1 MSTGPHSPIM
11 DTLKAI
17 FLLTALCTGTGFALQ
32 CYTCEDQASN
42 TNCMNATNC
51 PAASTYCQTSVV
63 TGGIGSLPAPTIY
76 KSCESE
82 CKAGGFDILIVSG
95 TMSCCSTDLCNKS
108 GATSV
113 KSSYAILAL
122 CLGLFLTLIRNPSL

>member
-32 CYTCEDQASN
+32 CYTCTGKASN

-51 PAASTYCQTSVV
+51 TAASTYCKTSVV
-63 TGGIGSLPAPTIY
+63 SGGIGSLSAATIS
-76 KSCESE
+76 KSCESD
-82 CKAGGFDILIVSG
+82 CKATSLNVLIVSG
-95 TMSCCSTDLCNKS
+95 TVSCCSTDLCNKS